1 LTTKWLDKEV
11 LVPYIITRPPRRAL
25 ALAAACLGLLVAAA
39 PAAANGKPQNPA
51 DQVSKPVFGALGDSA
66 DYFALTGGT
75 FETDTADWSLTGA
88 QVVPGNEP
96 FQVDGLGDSHSL
108 SIAPGGV
115 AVSPAVTI
123 NNTTPTWRF
132 FADAADASSTA
143 TQLTVYAQ
151 WTNPNTGRT
160 FRLPIARR
168 SAKDHAKWAATPAL
182 LLGKY
187 LPAGVNVDVQFVFQ
201 AAANGGTWTIDD
213 VFIDPYAR

>member
-1 LTTKWLDKEV
+1 LDKEV
-11 LVPYIITRPPRRAL
+11 LVPYIINRPRGRGL
-25 ALAAACLGLLVAAA
+25 ALVAACLGLLVAAA
-39 PAAANGKPQNPA
+39 PAAADGNQAENPA
-51 DQVSKPVFGALGDSA
+51 DQHSTPVFASLGDTA

-75 FETDTADWSLTGA
+75 FEADTTDWSLTGA
-88 QVVPGNEP
+88 QVVTGNEP
-96 FQVDGLGDSHSL
+96 FQVDSLAGSHSL

-115 AVSPAVTI
+115 AVSPAVTV

-132 FADAADASSTA
+132 FAQAADASATG

-151 WTNPNTGRT
+151 WTSPYTGRV

-168 SAKDHAKWAATPAL
+168 QGKDHTSWAATPPL

-187 LPAGVNVDVQFVFQ
+187 LPAGMNVDVQFVFQ
-201 AAANGGTWTIDD
+201 AGATGGSWTIDD

>member
-1 LTTKWLDKEV
+1 LDKEV
-11 LVPYIITRPPRRAL
+11 LLPYVINRPRRRAL
-25 ALAAACLGLLVAAA
+25 ALVAACLGLLVAAA
-39 PAAANGKPQNPA
+39 PAAAKDKPENPA
-51 DQVSKPVFGALGDSA
+51 DQVSTPVFAALGDTA

-75 FETDTADWSLTGA
+75 FETNTADWSLNGA

-96 FQVDGLGDSHSL
+96 FDVDGLGDTHSL

-132 FADAADASSTA
+132 FADAANASSPA

-151 WTNPNTGRT
+151 WTNPNTGQVLK
-160 FRLPIARR
+160 LPIARR
-168 SAKDHAKWAATPAL
+168 NGKDHAKWAATPAL

-187 LPAGVNVDVQFVFQ
+187 LPKGLNVDVQFVFQ
-201 AAANGGTWTIDD
+201 AGANGGAWTIDD

>member
-1 LTTKWLDKEV
+1 
-11 LVPYIITRPPRRAL
+11 VPYIITRPPRRAI

-39 PAAANGKPQNPA
+39 PAAAKDKPQNPA
-51 DQVSKPVFGALGDSA
+51 DQVSTPVFAALGDTA

-75 FETDTADWSLTGA
+75 FESNTSDWSLTGA

-108 SIAPGGV
+108 SIAPGGF
-115 AVSPAVTI
+115 AVSPEVTI

-132 FADAADASSTA
+132 FADAGNAAAPA

-151 WTNPNTGRT
+151 WTNPSTGHV
-160 FRLPIARR
+160 FKLPIAHRNG
-168 SAKDHAKWAATPAL
+168 KDHGKWAATPAL

-187 LPAGVNVDVQFVFQ
+187 LPAGLNVNVQFVFQ
-201 AAANGGTWTIDD
+201 AGTNGGAWTIDD
-213 VFIDPYAR
+213 VYIDPYAR

>member
-1 LTTKWLDKEV
+1 MTTTWLDKEV
-11 LVPYIITRPPRRAL
+11 LVPYIINRPSKRAL
-25 ALAAACLGLLVAAA
+25 ALVASCLGLLVAAA
-39 PAAANGKPQNPA
+39 PAAAKPENPA
-51 DQVSKPVFGALGDSA
+51 DQVSTPVFAAFGDGAN
-66 DYFALTGGT
+66 YFALTGGT
-75 FETDTADWSLTGA
+75 FEGDVTGWSLTGA

-96 FQVDGLGDSHSL
+96 FQVDGLGGSHAL

-132 FADAADASSTA
+132 FAQAADASTPS

-151 WTNPNTGRT
+151 WTSPTTGRT
-160 FRLPIARR
+160 FKLPIAHRNGNAHG
-168 SAKDHAKWAATPAL
+168 SWAATPAL

-187 LPAGVNVDVQFVFQ
+187 LPAGMNVDVQFVFQ
-201 AAANGGTWTIDD
+201 AGATGGAWTIDD

>member
-1 LTTKWLDKEV
+1 M
-11 LVPYIITRPPRRAL
+11 PYVINRPRRRAL
-25 ALAAACLGLLVAAA
+25 ALVAACLGLLVAAA
-39 PAAANGKPQNPA
+39 PAAADSNKPEKPE
-51 DQVSKPVFGALGDSA
+51 DQVSTPVFAALGDTA

-75 FETDTADWSLTGA
+75 FETTTADWSLNGA

-96 FQVDGLGDSHSL
+96 FDVAGLNDTHSL

-132 FADAADASSTA
+132 FADAANASAPA

-151 WTNPNTGRT
+151 WTNPSTGQVL
-160 FRLPIARR
+160 RLPIAHRNG
-168 SAKDHAKWAATPAL
+168 KDHAKWAATPAL

-187 LPAGVNVDVQFVFQ
+187 LPKGVNVNVQFVFQ
-201 AAANGGTWTIDD
+201 AGADGGAWTIDD